1 MVNNK
6 VAPPFKQAEFD
17 IIYGEGISRESN
29 ILELG
34 AQQGIIDKSGAW
46 YSYEGERLGQGR
58 DNARESLRNNP
69 AMCQEIEEKI
79 RETFDLT
86 PVKTKPSAITDSLEE
101 QRCSGPCLL
110 KSLIR

>member
-1 MVNNK
+1 

-69 AMCQEIEEKI
+69 PCARKLKKKYAKP
-79 RETFDLT
+79 LT
-86 PVKTKPSAITDSLEE
+86 SL
-101 QRCSGPCLL
+101 R
-110 KSLIR
+110 